1 MRMIYALTAGCAALV
16 ASYVVFAQED
26 AAQSRGKVVFDN
38 YCIHC
43 HGTQSHNSGAT
54 NILTEKYAGAIPG
67 ALEDRTN
74 LTFEF
79 VETFVRGE
87 LGMAPYRPTEIPESD
102 FADLV
107 AYLTRNNP

>member
-1 MRMIYALTAGCAALV
+1 MNRFIALIAGSTAVIASAIAV
-16 ASYVVFAQED
+16 AQD
-26 AAQSRGKVVFDN
+26 NAAQTRGKLVFDN
-38 YCIHC
+38 YCVHC
-43 HGTQSHNSGAT
+43 HGTQTHNSGAT
-54 NILTEKYAGAIPG
+54 TMLEEKYAGAIPG
-67 ALEDRTN
+67 SLEQRTN

-87 LGMAPYRPTEIPESD
+87 LGMAPYRPTEIPEDD